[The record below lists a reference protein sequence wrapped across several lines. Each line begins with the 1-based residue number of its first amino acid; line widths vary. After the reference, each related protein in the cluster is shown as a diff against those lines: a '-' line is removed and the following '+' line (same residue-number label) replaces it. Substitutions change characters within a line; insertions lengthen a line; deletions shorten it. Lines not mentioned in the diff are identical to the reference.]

1 MTERPILFSAP
12 MVRAILDG
20 RKTQTRRIVKPQP
33 PSYIDELHGND
44 LRGRA
49 PYQLECDE
57 TGCNVGSGFQ
67 DDNGIY
73 YKCPYGT
80 VGGRLW
86 VREAFH
92 KISGNTRACVYRASC
107 ENGSEKNYKFTPSIH
122 MPYWAS
128 RITLG
133 ITGVRVERLQDIT
146 GEDCAKEGIEPNW
159 EMFYEATEGAD
170 GWDEPEEF
178 IEECEEECDWVNYGS
193 RLVESSEHREWE
205 RDRTSYALRLAF
217 RDTWQSIYGPDSWDE
232 NPWVW
237 VLEFEKM

>member
-1 MTERPILFSAP
+1 MKERPILFSGP

-20 RKTQTRRIVKPQP
+20 RKTQTRRIVKAQP
-33 PSYIDELHGND
+33 PSYIDELHGNEF
-44 LRGRA
+44 RKRA
-49 PYQLECDE
+49 PYKCYDNE
-57 TGCNVGSGFQ
+57 TGLEIGFGFQ
-67 DDNGIY
+67 DDDDKF
-73 YKCPYGT
+73 YKFPLGT
-80 VGGRLW
+80 VGDRLW

-92 KISGNTRACVYRASC
+92 KIPGNTQACVYRASC

-122 MPYWAS
+122 MPRWAS
-128 RITLG
+128 RITLE

-159 EMFYEATEGAD
+159 ELFYDAIEGAD

-178 IEECEEECDWVNYGS
+178 IEECEEECDWVNYGQ

-217 RDTWQSIYGPDSWDE
+217 RDICQSIYGPDSWDA

-237 VLEFEKM
+237 VVEFKKM